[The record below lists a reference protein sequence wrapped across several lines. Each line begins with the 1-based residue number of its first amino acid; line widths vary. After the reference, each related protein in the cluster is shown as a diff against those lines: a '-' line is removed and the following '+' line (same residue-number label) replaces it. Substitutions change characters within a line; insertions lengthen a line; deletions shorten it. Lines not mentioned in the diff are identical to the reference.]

1 MNAITIYDTIRERYE
16 KQAKPLY
23 SEIEA
28 MQDKCNQY
36 QRQIDAARKQIQSM
50 RRFPLHYLTGYGER
64 PCRHSL
70 GSMQHIMESLNGLI
84 YDSKYVQTPEDA
96 GLIQRKFSQGLNVLA
111 EELNRSYKITANN
124 YQNLMKLQVD
134 LRLMKALK
142 DNA

>member
-1 MNAITIYDTIRERYE
+1 MDINERIRERYE

-36 QRQIDAARKQIQSM
+36 QRQIDAAKKQIQSM
-50 RRFPLHYLTGYGER
+50 RIFPPPYLTGYGER

-70 GSMQHIMESLNGLI
+70 GSMQYTMESLNGLI

-111 EELNRSYKITANN
+111 GELKRSYEITANN
-124 YQNLMKLQVD
+124 YQYLMKLQVD
-134 LRLMKALK
+134 
-142 DNA
+142 